1 MNIQREV
8 QGPPLRT
15 SGWRAEPG
23 GGLCSCE
30 RLSRKEMAVKR
41 LLCRGNCAFALL
53 VFTSEG
59 IVVRDV
65 LLTFCESDLHF
76 MFLEAK

>member
-1 MNIQREV
+1 
-8 QGPPLRT
+8 
-15 SGWRAEPG
+15 
-23 GGLCSCE
+23 
-30 RLSRKEMAVKR
+30 MAVKR